1 MRNPSNPPQ
10 QIAKRDVLWHVK
22 WLFACYAAALG
33 LSFFAAL
40 ISIPFVG
47 YVFLEWLFEPAG
59 SIALL
64 ATAVLISP
72 LIYRH
77 LK

>member
-1 MRNPSNPPQ
+1 MRNPSNLPQ
-10 QIAKRDVLWHVK
+10 QITKRGLLWHVK
-22 WLFACYAAALG
+22 WLFACYAAALV
-33 LSFFAAL
+33 LSFLAAL
-40 ISIPFVG
+40 VSIPFMG
-47 YVFLEWLFEPAG
+47 YVFLEWLFEPSG

-64 ATAVLISP
+64 TTAVVMSP